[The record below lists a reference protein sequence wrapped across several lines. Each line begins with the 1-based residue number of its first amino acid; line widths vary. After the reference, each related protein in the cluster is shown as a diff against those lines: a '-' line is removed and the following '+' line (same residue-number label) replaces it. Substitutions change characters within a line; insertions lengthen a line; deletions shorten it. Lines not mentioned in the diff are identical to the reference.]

1 MFFEVMNRPH
11 GSGQIGLAVSDDGVD
26 WRYQQIVLAEPFHLS
41 YPHVFEWGGDV
52 YMIPESHQVRS
63 VRLYRASPFPLRWS
77 LVSSLLD
84 GAVFSDSSIVRFGD
98 KWWLFTETSPDKFDT
113 LQLYYANDLLGPWY
127 EHPESPIVR
136 ADPRRARPAGRILVL
151 QDRLVR
157 FAQDCHPVYGS
168 AVRAFEVTEL
178 TTASY
183 HEREVVDRPVLAG
196 SGSGWNA
203 SGMHHIDAHQIE
215 SGRWLACV
223 DGWAWPT
230 ARRA

>member
-1 MFFEVMNRPH
+1 MKPPH
-11 GSGQIGLAVSDDGVD
+11 GSGQIGLAVSDDGVG

-63 VRLYRASPFPLRWS
+63 VRLYRASPFPIRWS

-127 EHPESPIVR
+127 ENP
-136 ADPRRARPAGRILVL
+136 G
-151 QDRLVR
+151 
-157 FAQDCHPVYGS
+157 
-168 AVRAFEVTEL
+168 
-178 TTASY
+178 
-183 HEREVVDRPVLAG
+183 
-196 SGSGWNA
+196 
-203 SGMHHIDAHQIE
+203 
-215 SGRWLACV
+215 
-223 DGWAWPT
+223 
-230 ARRA
+230 